1 MPICGTFV
9 MYHEQKHFLHKN
21 HTIIKL
27 DQSELKTFPIFSCYF
42 RVVFFRSTLHASM
55 IIKQKQI
62 NRQSLT
68 NPFFF
73 SQKSYLCFSSLSNIR
88 KGYEMVCLQK
98 IYLILQLLIL
108 FHRLQLN
115 TKENVVTTCC
125 FLQCKKLDFTIK
137 SRLNISRKYFIHDVF
152 ILCKTYFLMFDS
164 NFSAKS

>member
-1 MPICGTFV
+1 
-9 MYHEQKHFLHKN
+9 
-21 HTIIKL
+21 
-27 DQSELKTFPIFSCYF
+27 
-42 RVVFFRSTLHASM
+42 
-55 IIKQKQI
+55 
-62 NRQSLT
+62 
-68 NPFFF
+68 
-73 SQKSYLCFSSLSNIR
+73 
-88 KGYEMVCLQK
+88 MVCLQK

-164 NFSAKS
+164 TFSAKKSRGKWSISIFHILIHYSTPYFWPWNMPYTRQGSIDTHEYWWIYTKWLYMIIESEYWSLYSQAKSLFSRKPFVFLWLYSQVVTD